1 MKLILLRHGQSEAD
15 ILKVCEGWANYN
27 LTELG
32 CKQARAT
39 CNYLAENYIFDKIYV
54 STLNRAIQTAEYL
67 AANTHLSLNK
77 TDELKEFNNGL
88 RAKLPY
94 NEAYAKYPNVPTP
107 IHTSNYEQETE
118 LHFRMR
124 AESFL
129 SKVITENDSK
139 STIAI
144 VSHGGMIMRLYESFL
159 KLPMNSNV
167 KFTSGEAC
175 FHEWE
180 LTDGQRFINKANCCV
195 YK

>member
-1 MKLILLRHGQSEAD
+1 MVLEQSYH
-15 ILKVCEGWANYN
+15 I
-27 LTELG
+27 
-32 CKQARAT
+32 
-39 CNYLAENYIFDKIYV
+39 
-54 STLNRAIQTAEYL
+54 
-67 AANTHLSLNK
+67 
-77 TDELKEFNNGL
+77 
-88 RAKLPY
+88 PY
-94 NEAYAKYPNVPTP
+94 NEAYTKYPNVPTP

-167 KFTSGEAC
+167 KFTSGDAC

-180 LTDGQRFINKANCCV
+180 LTNGQRFINKANCCV

>member
-32 CKQARAT
+32 CKQARVT

-129 SKVITENDSK
+129 SKVITTSYK
-139 STIAI
+139 SLLLVFIKTFLLFLPFSIFISHISPI
-144 VSHGGMIMRLYESFL
+144 VSGKQSR
-159 KLPMNSNV
+159 
-167 KFTSGEAC
+167 KFP
-175 FHEWE
+175 
-180 LTDGQRFINKANCCV
+180 L
-195 YK
+195 